1 MRLNLIHFPLVALLG
16 SLSAANAAIA
26 ISTDFSTDLAG
37 VTLTGGTNATADYST
52 AGPGGSRALAFTDT
66 GSGQAQA
73 QFAGATG
80 AFNTASAGQS
90 ELRIR
95 YDFAVTAM
103 TGDVNAAGVPRI
115 IFGPAGNALTVAFGR
130 SGPSADSQFVLYA
143 IRGNGIAPVDV
154 DPVPGNMLF
163 HSFGDYSTTAA
174 NNNSGG
180 YVTINISLLHGGTS
194 ISVSATQGGN
204 TLFDGVLG
212 GFTAHAMTESNL
224 NFRLATSTTYL
235 STTYLDNILIQTVP
249 EPSSSAILA
258 GGVGFLTALRRRRG

>member
-1 MRLNLIHFPLVALLG
+1 MRLNLIHLPLAAFLA
-16 SLSAANAAIA
+16 SLPAANAAVA
-26 ISTDFSTDLAG
+26 ISTDFSTDLSG
-37 VTLTGGTNATADYST
+37 VTLSGGTNATADYST

-90 ELRIR
+90 ELQIR

-103 TGDVNAAGVPRI
+103 TADVNAAGVPRI

-143 IRGNGIAPVDV
+143 IRGNGIGPVNV

-194 ISVSATQGGN
+194 INVSATQGGN

-224 NFRLATSTTYL
+224 NFRLATSTTFQ
-235 STTYLDNILIQTVP
+235 STTYLDNLLIQTVP
-249 EPSSSAILA
+249 EPSSAILA
-258 GGVGFLTALRRRRG
+258 AGVGFLTTLRRRRA